1 MREKAKFR
9 LKNLKP
15 KYEPVEC
22 FALMIHCTYL
32 LFKLASLVNSHLD
45 ADVLAKALFGSL
57 IAKMATFGLG
67 CSSNQPCLDKDY

>member
-1 MREKAKFR
+1 
-9 LKNLKP
+9 
-15 KYEPVEC
+15 
-22 FALMIHCTYL
+22 MIHCTYL